1 MSYKNILTISG
12 KSGLFKLVSQSKNKA
27 IVESITEHTC
37 TPLFMSH
44 KASSLE
50 EIYLFTNEGTL
61 PVKDVLKRI
70 NTYAQGGKAI
80 DHKAPETEIRKYME
94 NVIPEY
100 DREKVH
106 FSDMKRLFMWYNLL
120 HDNNL
125 LELEEEEKTE
135 VEEKVEKKAGKEK
148 TEKKSEE

>member
-12 KSGLFKLVSQSKNKA
+12 KSGLYKLISQSKNNA

-37 TPLFMSH
+37 MPLFISH

-50 EIYLFTNEGTL
+50 EIYLFTDDGTMPL
-61 PVKDVLKRI
+61 KDVLKQI
-70 NTYAQGGKAI
+70 HTFTNGGNAI
-80 DHKAPETEIRKYME
+80 DHKAPEAEIRKYME
-94 NVIPEY
+94 TVLPNY

-106 FSDMKRLFMWYNLL
+106 YSDMKRLFMWYNIL

-125 LELEEEEKTE
+125 LIIEEDGDNKTGTTQGDDAE
-135 VEEKVEKKAGKEK
+135 QKVKKE
-148 TEKKSEE
+148 SE

>member
-12 KSGLFKLVSQSKNKA
+12 KSGLFKLISQSKNSA

-37 TPLFMSH
+37 MPLFMSH
-44 KASSLE
+44 RASSLE

-61 PVKDVLKRI
+61 PLKDVMKRI
-70 NTYAQGGKAI
+70 HSHANGGKAI
-80 DHKAPETEIRKYME
+80 DHKAPEAEVRKYME
-94 NVIPEY
+94 EVLPDY

-106 FSDMKRLFMWYNLL
+106 YSDMKRLFMWYNIL

-125 LELEEEEKTE
+125 LVIEEENDNQ
-135 VEEKVEKKAGKEK
+135 
-148 TEKKSEE
+148 